1 MKKLFTALLLSFVF
15 ITSYA
20 QDNDYKMELAK
31 QDLAKYSNG
40 ILNGYEAVSFNSLG
54 FAFINKQNVKF
65 QGDSVIVWE
74 ALYSLIE
81 DEFKYNL
88 MIYQREY
95 NCRENILRIVYQG
108 PSYKNQK
115 MINSGLGAVYM
126 AAKPI
131 IPNSTGESMFKY
143 ACSLRNNY

>member
-74 ALYSLIE
+74 ADYFIDMSLSI
-81 DEFKYNL
+81 F
-88 MIYQREY
+88 QQEY
-95 NCRENILRIVYQG
+95 NCRENTVRTVYSG
-108 PSYKNQK
+108 PTYKNQK
-115 MINSGLGAVYM
+115 IIALGKGSVYL
-126 AAKPI
+126 AADPV
-131 IPNSTGESMFKY
+131 IPNSVGETLLKY
-143 ACSLRNNY
+143 ACSLRNSY